1 MTSIGPSS
9 SEPDQAPLSPNSLFS
24 VESSELACTQ
34 DPADDH
40 PLNQEPFEGRSLGT
54 GIDSAEPACFFDL
67 TSRSIVPFPAIPGLY
82 YLPNLIDHKT
92 EAEWMSE
99 ISRLNF
105 FNNQSNNQMMFF
117 SRPNNPSQLSPPQD
131 DSFQKQELAEDHGH
145 SFLQWPAFLIDLI
158 RRLPSLLSAVN
169 PDNLERLNDL
179 FFGSDKMD
187 LPWQVIINLYRPGEG
202 IEQHVDLIE
211 RFDEIILGISL
222 GSNVAMEFE
231 PVGQHEP
238 SPSRQLYLEQRSGY
252 IISREARYDWT
263 HGIRANQL
271 YDWVCD
277 SSSNETRKVLRVR
290 TRVSITIRRLK
301 SSADLLK
308 D

>member
-1 MTSIGPSS
+1 MTSIGSS
-9 SEPDQAPLSPNSLFS
+9 PSEPDQAPLSPNSLFS
-24 VESSELACTQ
+24 VDSSELACTHAA
-34 DPADDH
+34 DP
-40 PLNQEPFEGRSLGT
+40 LKQGT
-54 GIDSAEPACFFDL
+54 FGGQSPGSDIDRGEPACFFDL

-92 EAEWMSE
+92 ETEWMSE
-99 ISRLNF
+99 ISQLNF

-117 SRPNNPSQLSPPQD
+117 SRPNNPSHSSPAQEDPY
-131 DSFQKQELAEDHGH
+131 QKHELVEDHGH
-145 SFLQWPAFLIDLI
+145 SFLKWPTFLIDLI

-187 LPWQVIINLYRPGEG
+187 LPWQVILNLYRPGEG
-202 IEQHVDLIE
+202 IEQHVDLVE

-231 PVGQHEP
+231 PVGQHEK
-238 SPSRQLYLEQRSGY
+238 SAGRQLYLEQRSGY

-271 YDWVCD
+271 HDWVCD
-277 SSSNETRKVLRVR
+277 SSSHEIRKVLRVR
-290 TRVSITIRRLK
+290 TRVSITIRRMK